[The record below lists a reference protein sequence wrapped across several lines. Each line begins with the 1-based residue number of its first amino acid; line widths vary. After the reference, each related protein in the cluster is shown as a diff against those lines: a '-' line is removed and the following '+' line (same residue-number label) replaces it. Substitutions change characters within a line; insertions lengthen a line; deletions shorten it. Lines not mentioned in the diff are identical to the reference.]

1 MSLIVCDE
9 CKHEFLTASVKIHEA
24 MVDCNGR
31 QLSLVY
37 FSCPKCSRIYRV
49 CLKDD
54 EYEKLRAD
62 LEQTKKRIR
71 RNNGRNDLE
80 FQRTLQTMV
89 LRKAERLQKHVT
101 RLNEEF
107 SGTFT
112 FSASENNEKEQ
123 QIIYLP

>member
-1 MSLIVCDE
+1 MSVIVCDE
-9 CKHEFLTASVKIHEA
+9 CKHEFLAQTVKINEVK
-24 MVDCNGR
+24 VDCNGQ
-31 QLSLVY
+31 QLLLVY
-37 FSCPKCSRIYRV
+37 FSCPKCNKIYRV

-71 RNNGRNDLE
+71 RNSGRNDLE

-89 LRKAERLQKHVT
+89 LRKAERLQKHVKA
-101 RLNEEF
+101 LDNKF
-107 SGTFT
+107 NGTFT